1 MVKETLTKSDY
12 IIIMNDLNMGEV
24 YPIVARHRGIEQADH
39 FVEDILQCLPIKV
52 LSGN

>member
-12 IIIMNDLNMGEV
+12 IVIMNALNMGEV
-24 YPIVARHRGIEQADH
+24 YPIVARHRGVEQADY
-39 FVEDILQCLPIKV
+39 FVEDIPHLPIKV